1 MLGTPGTPG
10 MARMSIGFYAQL
22 TPEERDSLQPLL
34 TPRHV
39 LRGGALFR
47 QGDRPEG
54 LFLIHSGCVKLIQ
67 SSSHGRDVIMELL
80 FAGDFCGAL
89 CTAECTPYSLS
100 AICLEDVEAGFVP
113 RQRFQE
119 TALRMPGLLLKATSV
134 CREKMK
140 LQREMAVGLA
150 VESADQRAARALLTL
165 AARLGELQTRGVRLR
180 MPLDRQGFAE
190 LIGTTTETAI
200 RIFSRFRRKG
210 FLVEAEDGY
219 LVLPDLKALQTLT
232 QIDGMD
238 WLEQYHSAHVGAH

>member
-1 MLGTPGTPG
+1 
-10 MARMSIGFYAQL
+10 MSVGFYSQL
-22 TPEERDSLQPLL
+22 TTEERDCLQQLL
-34 TPRHV
+34 TPRQIP
-39 LRGGALFR
+39 RGGSLFR

-54 LFLIHSGCVKLIQ
+54 LFLILSGCVKLVQ

-80 FAGDFCGAL
+80 FPGDFCGAL
-89 CTAECTPYSLS
+89 CTAECIPYSLS

-113 RQRFQE
+113 RLRFQE
-119 TALRMPGLLLKATSV
+119 AALRHPGLLLKATSV

-150 VESADQRAARALLTL
+150 VESADQRAARALLSL
-165 AARLGELQTRGVRLR
+165 AARLGELQSRGVRLR

-210 FLVEAEDGY
+210 FLVEAEDGSM
-219 LVLPDLKALQTLT
+219 VLPDLRALQNLT
-232 QIDGMD
+232 QIDGLE
-238 WLEQYHSAHVGAH
+238 WLEQYHSAHASSH